1 MAGIGNVQLKV
12 GLTGNDVFNIR
23 LNRTATGMGTASG
36 GFIWNPTTK
45 AIISKEESEK
55 QNSDNLTFLFEYRAL
70 LNSRVQ
76 TLITQ
81 LSNALASD
89 LDVAMSAA
97 NVRWAR
103 DRAAMNGIS
112 TPTAQD
118 AGAARATYN
127 FMMGWMEGHDGAGN
141 AALNV
146 GANNFVAP
154 DATYNSL
161 FSSDTNNSLR
171 ALGTATLTQ
180 IVSDSG
186 RRVIDSMDIRN
197 LGGGGSA
204 PSYVFLNESS
214 GDTLAANNNVLNDS
228 FEGPLGQAALSAN
241 AKNLMQKVLFDTLS
255 SIEFRPVLTSGLMKN
270 LIIASS
276 SSLATGSQVQASFN
290 ISYAGTADGGLLDI
304 SLDKFTAFYH
314 S

>member
-45 AIISKEESEK
+45 SIISKEESEK

-97 NVRWAR
+97 NVRWNR

-112 TPTAQD
+112 TTTAQD

-127 FMMGWMEGHDGAGN
+127 FMMGWMSGSDANGN
-141 AALNV
+141 AALSP
-146 GANNFVAP
+146 GAGNFVAP
-154 DATYNSL
+154 DTAYNST
-161 FSSDTNNSLR
+161 FTSATNNALR

-186 RRVIDSMDIRN
+186 RRVIDVMDIDLENSSGNPFTFRN
-197 LGGGGSA
+197 T
-204 PSYVFLNESS
+204 SS
-214 GDTLAANNNVLNDS
+214 GDAAATNRNVLNDS
-228 FEGPLGQAALSAN
+228 FEGPLGQSALNAN
-241 AKNLMQKVLFDTLS
+241 AKNLLQKVLFDTVS

-290 ISYAGTADGGLLDI
+290 LSYSGTANGGALEI

>member
-12 GLTGNDVFNIR
+12 GLTGSDVSNMR

-36 GFIWNPTTK
+36 GFVWNPTTK
-45 AIISKEESEK
+45 LIISREESEK
-55 QNSDNLTFLFEYRAL
+55 QNTDNLTFLFEYRAL
-70 LNSRVQ
+70 LSSRVQ

-97 NVRWAR
+97 NVRWLR

-112 TPTAQD
+112 TPTRQD

-127 FMMGWMEGHDGAGN
+127 FMMGWMEGHDGAGG
-141 AALNV
+141 AALNA

-154 DATYNSL
+154 DEGYNSV
-161 FSSDTNNSLR
+161 FNSATNNLR

-180 IVSDSG
+180 IVSDNG
-186 RRVIDSMDIRN
+186 RRVIDVMNIRD
-197 LGGGGSA
+197 LGGGGNA
-204 PSYVFLNESS
+204 TSYEFANTSS
-214 GDTLAANNNVLNDS
+214 GDTLAANNNILNDS
-228 FEGPLGQAALSAN
+228 FEGPLGQAALTAN
-241 AKNLMQKVLFDTLS
+241 AKNLMQKVLFDALS

-276 SSLATGSQVQASFN
+276 SSLATGSQIQASFN
-290 ISYAGTADGGLLDI
+290 ISYSGTADGGDLEI

>member
-12 GLTGNDVFNIR
+12 GLTGNDVFNMR

-55 QNSDNLTFLFEYRAL
+55 QNTDNLTFLFEYRAL

-97 NVRWAR
+97 NVRWSR

-112 TPTAQD
+112 NPTTQD

-127 FMMGWMEGHDGAGN
+127 FMMGWMTGSDANGN
-141 AALNV
+141 AALDV
-146 GANNFVAP
+146 GANNFVSAS
-154 DATYNSL
+154 AGYNSE
-161 FSSDTNNSLR
+161 FTSASNNDLR

-186 RRVIDSMDIRN
+186 RRIIDSLDIRN
-197 LGGGGSA
+197 LGGGGTA
-204 PSYVFLNESS
+204 PTYEFINLSS
-214 GDTLAANNNVLNDS
+214 GDALATNYNVLNDS
-228 FEGPLGQAALSAN
+228 FEGPLGQAALTAN

-276 SSLATGSQVQASFN
+276 SSLATGSQIQASFN
-290 ISYAGTADGGLLDI
+290 ISYTGTADGGLLDI